1 MPETRSSLLASQNDI
16 FVFLDAKFDELKEK
30 LVEDVKNEIKKEM
43 QAFII
48 TQEKRIVELESTVA
62 MLQKHVSHLKQ
73 TQDTKLDDLEQYG
86 RRLCVRIDG
95 VPEVSNESNEQVF
108 KFIAGKIKEIG
119 EDIPTVVIDRAHRI
133 GKSYNDRSSNKMC
146 KSIIVRFTTFRHRT
160 LFYRS
165 RKKIDNIRIHLD
177 LTKSRYKLLSDS
189 IKYAK
194 DHENKIKYVFVDI
207 NCRLKARMVNDD
219 EVFIDDLEKLKSI
232 VESFP

>member
-1 MPETRSSLLASQNDI
+1 MPETRSSSLASQNDI

-62 MLQKHVSHLKQ
+62 MLQKHVCHLKQ

-86 RRLCVRIDG
+86 RRLYARIDG
-95 VPEVSNESNEQVF
+95 VHEVPNESNEQVF
-108 KFIAGKIKEIG
+108 KFIAGKIKETG

-133 GKSYNDRSSNKMC
+133 GKSYNDRSSNKKC

-160 LFYRS
+160 MFYRS
-165 RKKIDNIRIHLD
+165 RRNLIIF
-177 LTKSRYKLLSDS
+177 
-189 IKYAK
+189 A
-194 DHENKIKYVFVDI
+194 FVWI
-207 NCRLKARMVNDD
+207 
-219 EVFIDDLEKLKSI
+219 
-232 VESFP
+232 